1 MPFKTGDPKPA
12 SSGRKPAVSN
22 HVTRDIREMLRESLE
37 LAGGV
42 RYLVAQSRANP
53 GPYMALIGKI
63 IPQQIDA
70 TIRRELPQMTR
81 EDLLELLESMRT
93 AAELRAP
100 KAKVI
105 EHQAEAPSVE
115 PAKKSE

>member
-1 MPFKTGDPKPA
+1 MAFEKGHPKYG
-12 SSGRKPAVSN
+12 GRKPDVIN

-42 RYLVAQSRANP
+42 KYLVSQAHANP
-53 GPYMALIGKI
+53 GPYLALVGKI

-105 EHQAEAPSVE
+105 EHVPD
-115 PAKKSE
+115 KK